1 MDAGDKKSDAQ
12 LIGATL
18 ILAISWLSG
27 LTSPPKI
34 NKLPNHS
41 KMDPNQ
47 IFLQASI
54 VAAVFGHVA
63 FFFNI
68 WELER
73 YDYPVEAAVITSV
86 LAILVNMVKTSSRIA
101 FEKIDYYIS
110 VLPFGTISSP
120 FCVFIIIFL

>member
-1 MDAGDKKSDAQ
+1 
-12 LIGATL
+12 
-18 ILAISWLSG
+18 
-27 LTSPPKI
+27 
-34 NKLPNHS
+34 
-41 KMDPNQ
+41 MDPDQ

-54 VAAVFGHVA
+54 LAAVFGHVA

-120 FCVFIIIFL
+120 FCIYHHFSLGVVIQE